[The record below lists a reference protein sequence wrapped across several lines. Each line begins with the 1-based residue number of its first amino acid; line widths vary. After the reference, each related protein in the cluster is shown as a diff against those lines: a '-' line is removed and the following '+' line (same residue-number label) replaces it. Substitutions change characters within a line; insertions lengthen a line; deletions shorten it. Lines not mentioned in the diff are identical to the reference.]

1 MIDLDPI
8 ADAIRRDPFRP
19 PRWLRSAQHQ
29 TLAGALLPRRRLPR
43 AELWEVETDPGTIE
57 KQEPLPDQFSKE
69 LVRRANDW
77 LANKFSVGQRLRID
91 QLLDAAEDEGLDRT
105 MRRCLVLI
113 LFRSFA
119 PSENEFQDISV
130 ELTGGTFHLDIAQ
143 GSALDF
149 VPKGEKE

>member
-1 MIDLDPI
+1 LEQ
-8 ADAIRRDPFRP
+8 
-19 PRWLRSAQHQ
+19 RSDDV
-29 TLAGALLPRRRLPR
+29 
-43 AELWEVETDPGTIE
+43 EVETDPGTIE
-57 KQEPLPDQFSKE
+57 KREPLPDQFSKE

-91 QLLDAAEDEGLDRT
+91 QLLDAAEDEGLDRM

-119 PSENEFQDISV
+119 PSENEFQDINV